1 MKNKTKVLGLLL
13 AAILLVSTTVLGT
26 MAYLT
31 DTQEVKNTFTV
42 GNVAITLDEA
52 VIDANGAATA
62 TRTTQGNEYHLL
74 PGHTYDKDPT
84 VTVKEGSEESY
95 IRMIVTVNEKADL
108 DAIGV
113 DIATVFQGY
122 DLEKWGTPSETNNV
136 AANTRTYKFRYAN
149 TVSAAAGDVKLEP
162 LFTSI
167 VIPGDITNEQLE
179 SINDLEINIVA
190 QAIQADGFED
200 AAAAWAAFDAAE

>member
-52 VIDANGAATA
+52 VINANGAATA
-62 TRTTQGNEYHLL
+62 TRTTEGNQYHLL
-74 PGHTYDKDPT
+74 PGHTYAKDPT
-84 VTVKEGSEESY
+84 VTVKAGSEESY
-95 IRMIVTVNEKADL
+95 IRMIVTVTKADEL
-108 DAIGV
+108 KSIGYTIFDIINDLNKTAWTYVADETADV
-113 DIATVFQGY
+113 D
-122 DLEKWGTPSETNNV
+122 GTYE
-136 AANTRTYKFRYAN
+136 FRYNGTA
-149 TVSAAAGDVKLEP
+149 TAGQLP
-162 LFTSI
+162 ALFTEI
-167 VIPGDITNEQLE
+167 TVPGEITNEQLE
-179 SINDLEINIVA
+179 SINGLAIDVVA